1 MFSKILVPLDGS
13 KVAER
18 ALPTA
23 MKLAGKGQ
31 GDLTLLRVPRVH
43 PVSVDA
49 TSGGTLWLYPDQAE
63 ERTLEDA
70 AAYLEDARERWAA
83 ENIPVHTKVVSGDP
97 ASVILDTATA
107 LDVDLICM
115 TTHGYS
121 GLTRWMLGSVTERVL
136 RAAPCAVMVIREDC
150 PMRRVLIAL
159 DGSALA
165 EQALRPGLEVARRLG
180 AHVTLMQVATAVPV
194 PHDVIFELELAEGG
208 IGDLLAADTIENA
221 KTYLAAVAKRVA
233 RYGVPVETHV
243 DIGSAAERIIG
254 YSAYNEI
261 DLVVM
266 ATHGRS
272 GLRRWAYGSVTE
284 KVLRSGQCALL
295 VVRSPREKLAE

>member
-13 KVAER
+13 EVAER

-23 MKLAGKGQ
+23 MKLARKGQ
-31 GDLTLLRVPRVH
+31 GDVTLLRVPWVH
-43 PVSVDA
+43 PVSVD
-49 TSGGTLWLYPDQAE
+49 TYSGGTSWLYPDQAE
-63 ERTLEDA
+63 ERTFEDA
-70 AAYLEDARERWAA
+70 VAYLEDVRERWAA
-83 ENIPVHTKVVSGDP
+83 ENIAVHTKVVRGDP
-97 ASVILDTATA
+97 ASVILDTATS

-136 RAAPCAVMVIREDC
+136 RAAPCAVIVIREDC

-180 AHVTLMQVATAVPV
+180 AHVTLMQVATAVPI

-243 DIGSAAERIIG
+243 DIGSAAERIID
-254 YSAYNEI
+254 YSADKAI

-295 VVRSPREKLAE
+295 VVRSPKEKLGE